1 MGRGLGRRFTR
12 QRRGA
17 LGHRP
22 HTRGRWR
29 LDAHDTMS
37 IERLREHPVLRY
49 ALAVIAAGAT
59 IAALIPLR
67 FLIEPLP
74 SPPFLL
80 MVMVVA
86 WLAGFGPAIVSVI
99 ISALALDYWFVPP
112 LGALV
117 TTWREAASVVS
128 FIGIGTRLRWPRHTP
143 RRVAGR

>member
-1 MGRGLGRRFTR
+1 
-12 QRRGA
+12 
-17 LGHRP
+17 
-22 HTRGRWR
+22 
-29 LDAHDTMS
+29 MS

-117 TTWREAASVVS
+117 TGPILAQRCGCGNYVS
-128 FIGIGTRLRWPRHTP
+128 RLARQAERLRRFD
-143 RRVAGR
+143 RRLG

>member
-1 MGRGLGRRFTR
+1 MGRGLGRRLPR

-17 LGHRP
+17 LGV
-22 HTRGRWR
+22 
-29 LDAHDTMS
+29 S

-86 WLAGFGPAIVSVI
+86 CFPAFAPPIAAVTLTAFRSTYWSFPPPVRRSRRGPRPRPSRRSI
-99 ISALALDYWFVPP
+99 
-112 LGALV
+112 
-117 TTWREAASVVS
+117 AS
-128 FIGIGTRLRWPRHTP
+128 
-143 RRVAGR
+143 